1 MFTYLDPEAYQ
12 MFTNLKIN
20 TETNTVIKFSAN
32 FTGTGP
38 SPHKITEDRPPV
50 FGLGYLELYYWL
62 LLANINNWIPPWH
75 NISWRNQSKI
85 TSTAS

>member
-1 MFTYLDPEAYQ
+1 

-20 TETNTVIKFSAN
+20 TETNTVIKFSAH

-38 SPHKITEDRPPV
+38 NPQPANKIREDRPPV

-62 LLANINNWIPPWH
+62 LLANINNWIPSWR
-75 NISWRNQSKI
+75 NISWRTQSKI
-85 TSTAS
+85 LITAS